1 MNDSMQQQRA
11 RRLRLWVAAGATTVA
26 ALISGCGG
34 GGDATSTSNTAAAA
48 PSAAAWAE
56 GPISGLGSIIVNGVR
71 YDDSQARI
79 ERDDDNSTHASSA
92 LKLGMMVEVQ
102 SSRPDD
108 ATQRASASVIRFG
121 SEIVGPIAAIDTS
134 AATTTTTATLTV
146 LGQAIDI
153 KPNTVFDD
161 SLPGGLAALTVGQV
175 VEIHALLNATSGR
188 YVATR
193 IENKTNAI
201 IYRLR
206 GLVSNLDSTAKTF
219 NLGTAV
225 INYANI
231 AAADLPNNLANGT
244 RVRVQLLTTQ
254 VNGQW
259 VASAVRH
266 GVKRVADFNDAR
278 MRGIVSAFT
287 SAQAFEVNGI
297 KVDASAA
304 RFEPNAASV
313 VLGARVEV
321 KGSVVNSVLVA
332 SKVEIEG
339 DSNARAWRETELHG
353 TVSALNASAKTFVLR
368 AVTIDYSTVSEWKDG
383 SASDLADG
391 KRVEVKGEWS
401 TDRRTLR
408 AVKIEFES

>member
-1 MNDSMQQQRA
+1 MNDSMQQQSG
-11 RRLRLWVAAGATTVA
+11 RRLRLWVAAGAATVA
-26 ALISGCGG
+26 ALISACGG

-121 SEIVGPIAAIDTS
+121 SEIVGPIAAIDT
-134 AATTTTTATLTV
+134 TTATLTV

-153 KPNTVFDD
+153 TPNTVFDD

-225 INYANI
+225 VNYSNI
-231 AAADLPNNLANGT
+231 AAADLPNNLANGM

-278 MRGIVSAFT
+278 VRGIVSAFT
-287 SAQAFEVNGI
+287 SPQAFEVNGI

-304 RFEPNAASV
+304 RFEPNAASL

-332 SKVEIEG
+332 SKVEVEG
-339 DSNARAWRETELHG
+339 ESNARAWRETELHG
-353 TVSALNASAKTFVLR
+353 TVSALDASAKTFVLR